1 LEEYNEANQATI
13 DDYLQEEALLKAL
26 AVHENFLLNMKE
38 GEENVIHINDR
49 AFIISPATEDDIER
63 IGKGYFCLD

>member
-1 LEEYNEANQATI
+1 MEEYNEKNQATI
-13 DDYLQEEALLKAL
+13 DDYLREAAPLEALV
-26 AVHENFLLNMKE
+26 VHMVPLLDMKE

-49 AFIISPATEDDIER
+49 AFVISPATDDDIER